1 MRLMA
6 GGARV
11 KEVMEKILNYLFT
24 SRVRIKILQ
33 LFLTHSQDSF
43 HVREIVRR
51 TGQEINGVRRELSR
65 LKQIGLLKSE
75 ARQNRLFYT
84 LNFDFLL
91 FYELLRMI
99 GKSTGLGGRLLTE
112 QSKIGKVKLA
122 VIALRYLLGAKA
134 LESEVDLLLV
144 GKLNLDELKKLV
156 AEAEQQNGREINYT
170 VMTEEEFNF
179 RKKRKDHFIQ
189 NILLQPHLVL
199 IGDEMEL
206 SKF

>member
-24 SRVRIKILQ
+24 SKVRIKILQ

>member
-156 AEAEQQNGREINYT
+156 AETEQQNGREINYT